1 MAEAVEAGAS
11 LAWRLLA
18 TLEVGSILVATS
30 ALIAYTT
37 RINLVRE
44 RPQRTANSFL
54 VTNSTNALGQE
65 VKRRLEAEG
74 CTVRTPTSDA
84 ASIAEAD
91 KVDCVVVIGAKSKA
105 GLDGISR
112 LVSEDVYENLNL
124 LESLAG
130 RVKRGGC
137 IAWACAGDTSGAY
150 GDATVAFDA
159 VIQASLRHIAK
170 NLHCESVWVG
180 RCSGVER
187 AVERT
192 LAELLPCTTQE
203 HGFSIRLIRNA
214 AHKVSEY
221 LSRWLKMA
229 IIEKK

>member
-37 RINLVRE
+37 RTKLVRQ
-44 RPQRTANSFL
+44 RPLRTANSFL
-54 VTNSTNALGQE
+54 LTNSTNALGQE

-74 CTVRTPTSDA
+74 CTVHTPTSDA
-84 ASIAEAD
+84 ASKAEAD
-91 KVDCVVVIGAKSKA
+91 KVDCLVVIGAESKA

-124 LESLAG
+124 LESLAR

-137 IAWACAGDTSGAY
+137 IAWACAAGDTSGAY
-150 GDATVAFDA
+150 GDAAAAFDA
-159 VIQASLRHIAK
+159 VIQASLRHVAK
-170 NLHCESVWVG
+170 NSHCDPIWVG

-203 HGFSIRLIRNA
+203 HGFSIRVIRNA

-229 IIEKK
+229 T